1 MKYGIISD
9 IQHFSVSDGE
19 GIRTTVFFKG
29 CNLKCKWCHNPECIS
44 FEPQEM
50 HYEVGEKHI
59 VKICGREV
67 TAEEVL
73 QEILEDKKFYD
84 KSNGGVT
91 FSGGEP
97 LLQADFL
104 VGLMKTVKQHGI
116 HTIVDTAGD
125 VDFNNFEKVIPY
137 TDTFFFD
144 IKAANEQDYREYTGG
159 NFQNILSNL
168 RRLIERNCDVVVRI
182 PIIPKHNFSEE
193 YMRSTCELLKSVG
206 VKEVNL
212 LPFHR
217 LGSTKYSALGFEYD
231 YKDVETL
238 QKSELNDLFNV
249 CKQYFKAK
257 IDG

>member
-1 MKYGIISD
+1 MKYGMISD

-29 CNLKCKWCHNPECIS
+29 CNLRCKWCHNPECLS
-44 FEPQEM
+44 FNRQEM

-59 VKICGREV
+59 VKICGRELSV
-67 TAEEVL
+67 EEVL
-73 QEILEDKKFYD
+73 AEILEDTKFYK
-84 KSNGGVT
+84 KSNGGAT

-97 LLQADFL
+97 LLQTDFL
-104 VGLMKTVKQHGI
+104 VELMKLVKQHSI
-116 HTIVDTAGD
+116 HTVVDTAGD
-125 VDFNNFEKVIPY
+125 VPFDYFEKILPY

-159 NFQNILSNL
+159 DFQNILSNL
-168 RRLIERNCDVVVRI
+168 RRLIELNCDVVVRI
-182 PIIPKHNFSEE
+182 PIIPNHNFSEE

-217 LGSTKYSALGFEYD
+217 LGSTKYTALGFEYA
-231 YKDVETL
+231 YTNVEPL
-238 QKSELNDLFNV
+238 AKSELNALLNV
-249 CKQYFKAK
+249 CKEYFKAK